1 MNGLNTC
8 AISGNLTR
16 DPEYRTTGGG
26 MGVLSF
32 TVAVNSSR
40 KNRQTGEYED
50 YPNFIDCTMFG
61 KRADGIQRY
70 LSKGTYAQRSRWS
83 RTRSTSRTGGSA
95 RRSRMCTTRT
105 ARSREPP
112 RSGGALPLG
121 KSLTTAKNRCII

>member
-50 YPNFIDCTMFG
+50 YPNFIDCTVFG
-61 KRADGIQRY
+61 KRAEGIRRY
-70 LSKGTYAQRSRWS
+70 LGKGSYVALTGSLRWS
-83 RTRSTSRTGGSA
+83 SWENKDGQKRSKVEVVADEIHFESRGERPS
-95 RRSRMCTTRT
+95 
-105 ARSREPP
+105 EPDVYDEDCP
-112 RSGGALPLG
+112 F
-121 KSLTTAKNRCII
+121 